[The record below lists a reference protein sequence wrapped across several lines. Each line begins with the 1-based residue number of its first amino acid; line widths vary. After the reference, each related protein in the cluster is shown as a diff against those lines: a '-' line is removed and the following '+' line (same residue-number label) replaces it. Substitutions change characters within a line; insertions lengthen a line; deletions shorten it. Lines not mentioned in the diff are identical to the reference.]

1 MTLIVVNKQIS
12 STEIEYFRFE
22 KLWCMD
28 IGYMLC
34 ACAFARIPITN
45 YVTGQL
51 GACTCLE
58 WKKWK
63 LPRWRQEKQI
73 ERTRGL
79 RCYFA
84 PTSAVLSGWNLATGE
99 YECKLSGVWWALIR
113 NPARFFVFFFL
124 SYHNTGGA
132 LGGAARWI
140 AMWKTPSM
148 PTCTLKSFLV
158 FRKCQVR
165 PSHGFIKWKS

>member
-22 KLWCMD
+22 KLWCP
-28 IGYMLC
+28 GYRIRAMRMRIC
-34 ACAFARIPITN
+34 AYTITN

-58 WKKWK
+58 WRKWK
-63 LPRWRQEKQI
+63 LPWWRQEKQI

-113 NPARFFVFFFL
+113 TPRSFFFL